1 VHPQRSYLCAL
12 SVPSSFSRLIHEL
25 NELFSVNKGA
35 TLVAMTSI
43 PRSSYMCRRT
53 SVRGSRMWTRPLTEG
68 VRPWSWF
75 AIASKSRSVERSDDR
90 MIAQRTVYISSS
102 ERLISYERT
111 VGFSDKR
118 SSPGKENRS
127 KGKKQQVPPLRFA
140 RSCDFFIFRCS
151 LRPESSQEHL
161 PGSIA
166 GVLRLRAM
174 KPFLMQ

>member
-1 VHPQRSYLCAL
+1 VHPQRIYLCAL

-118 SSPGKENRS
+118 SSPGKENNSYQRVGS
-127 KGKKQQVPPLRFA
+127 TSHDEASSSNTMASASRKIALNINTADRFQ
-140 RSCDFFIFRCS
+140 RVRC
-151 LRPESSQEHL
+151 
-161 PGSIA
+161 
-166 GVLRLRAM
+166 
-174 KPFLMQ
+174 